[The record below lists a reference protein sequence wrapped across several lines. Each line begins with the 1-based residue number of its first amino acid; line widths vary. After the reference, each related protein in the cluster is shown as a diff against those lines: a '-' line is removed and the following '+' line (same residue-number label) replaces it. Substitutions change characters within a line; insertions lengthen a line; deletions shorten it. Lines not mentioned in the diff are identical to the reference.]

1 MKDKKSPAPQS
12 LDTQLLVDN
21 VVVQDMPAD
30 FHFETHMHR
39 TVELLICLSGSLVIT
54 IHGNHHQVSA
64 GEYMVIFPDIPHRA
78 DVPCDAPCSILQTHF
93 HSSSFSELVDRQF
106 PMSELVF
113 SFELSLEK
121 RKFFHS
127 KSSPQ
132 LVACLEGLRSELYG
146 AQKNT
151 QKMLQLYLTQLNILL
166 SRDLSAHT
174 SNAAIYENRYLV
186 NATTFI
192 NEHYMEKLTV
202 NEVALTVGVSPRYL
216 TKLFHEHLN
225 MGVSTYITY
234 VRISKS
240 IDFKYLNSQYP
251 LTDLALDMGF
261 GSLQHFSKVF
271 KEKMGVSPK
280 RYFSIQ
286 TVEY

>member
-1 MKDKKSPAPQS
+1 MERNWASA
-12 LDTQLLVDN
+12 
-21 VVVQDMPAD
+21 
-30 FHFETHMHR
+30 
-39 TVELLICLSGSLVIT
+39 
-54 IHGNHHQVSA
+54 VSNTLPVRL
-64 GEYMVIFPDIPHRA
+64 YSR
-78 DVPCDAPCSILQTHF
+78 QT
-93 HSSSFSELVDRQF
+93 S
-106 PMSELVF
+106 
-113 SFELSLEK
+113 
-121 RKFFHS
+121 
-127 KSSPQ
+127 
-132 LVACLEGLRSELYG
+132 
-146 AQKNT
+146 
-151 QKMLQLYLTQLNILL
+151 
-166 SRDLSAHT
+166 